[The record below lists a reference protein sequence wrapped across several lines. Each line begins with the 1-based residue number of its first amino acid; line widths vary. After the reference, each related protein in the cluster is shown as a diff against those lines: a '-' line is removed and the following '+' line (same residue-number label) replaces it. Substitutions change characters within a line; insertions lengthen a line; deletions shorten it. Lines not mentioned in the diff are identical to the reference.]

1 MQIKTTFKMTE
12 AEIVERNRANDTWSI
27 YNISEIDLFDM
38 VVDTRSAGVKLP
50 DTLIEMINW
59 ACYHD
64 MHFGG
69 QFLMLTASEEFLDC
83 LAWHGSLD
91 D

>member
-1 MQIKTTFKMTE
+1 MEIRTTFKLTGE
-12 AEIVERNRANDTWSI
+12 QIAEEDTRTNRFSI
-27 YNISEIDLFDM
+27 RNISEIDLFDM
-38 VVDTRSAGVKLP
+38 LIDTRIAGIKLP
-50 DTLIEMINW
+50 NSLLEMINW

-64 MHFGG
+64 MHFDGP
-69 QFLMLTASEEFLDC
+69 FFMLTADEEFLDA

>member
-1 MQIKTTFKMTE
+1 MEMRTTFKLSE
-12 AEIVERNRANDTWSI
+12 AQIVERNRANDTFSI

-38 VVDTRSAGVKLP
+38 VIDTRIAGVKLP
-50 DTLIEMINW
+50 DSLIEMINW

-69 QFLMLTASEEFLDC
+69 QFEMLTASEEFLDG

>member
-1 MQIKTTFKMTE
+1 MKMRTTFKLTGE
-12 AEIVERNRANDTWSI
+12 QIAEEDTRTNRFSI
-27 YNISEIDLFDM
+27 RNISEIDLFDM
-38 VVDTRSAGVKLP
+38 VVDTRGAGIKLP
-50 DTLIEMINW
+50 DSLTTMINW

-64 MHFGG
+64 MHFDGP
-69 QFLMLTASEEFLDC
+69 FFMLSADEEFLDC